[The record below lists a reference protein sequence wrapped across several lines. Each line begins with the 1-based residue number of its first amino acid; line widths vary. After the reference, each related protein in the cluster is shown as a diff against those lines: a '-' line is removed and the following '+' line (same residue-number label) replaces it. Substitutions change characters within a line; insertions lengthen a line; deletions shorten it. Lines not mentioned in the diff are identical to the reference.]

1 MDTKERLELLEHLF
15 EQLRLKNLEI
25 PVLVEGKRDREALKN
40 LGLEGEIL
48 IVNTGHTLMEMCED
62 LGHRYTEIILML
74 DWDKKGK
81 ELSKNIEHN
90 LVQLG
95 IKTDRAFM
103 VRIFHLVSKETKE
116 VEALDK
122 LMERLSVP
130 AGMDQNRLGI
140 WNR

>member
-122 LMERLSVP
+122 LMERLNVP

>member
-25 PVLVEGKRDREALKN
+25 PVLVEGKRDRETLKN

-122 LMERLSVP
+122 LMERLNVP